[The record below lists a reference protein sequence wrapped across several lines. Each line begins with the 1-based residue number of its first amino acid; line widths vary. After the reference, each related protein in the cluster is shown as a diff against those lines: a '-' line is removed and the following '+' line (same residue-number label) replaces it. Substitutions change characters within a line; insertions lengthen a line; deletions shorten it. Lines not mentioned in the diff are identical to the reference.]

1 MNYRHAFHA
10 GNFADVVKHALF
22 GRVLDYLKRKDAP
35 FRVIDT
41 HAGIGRYDLTSAEA
55 GRTGEWRD
63 GIGRLMGPD
72 AVPLSPQAR
81 HLLKPYLDAVDA
93 ENGGGPLL
101 RYPGSPRLALRLMR
115 ADDRL
120 VANELHPED
129 AAALKTAI
137 GRDPRARLTTLD
149 AWVALRAQLPPKE
162 RRGVVLIDPPFEEPG
177 ELERVARGL
186 AEGLERFATGTFIA
200 WYPIKDAKQVE
211 RWEKSLAAL
220 PATRMLVVDVF
231 LRKPTDVQRLN
242 GCGLVVINAPYT
254 LQEELGVLL
263 PELVR
268 VLSDNCHGY
277 FKLTDLFTGKA
288 RVQAGRTQQNRSE

>member
-22 GRVLDYLKRKDAP
+22 ARVLDYLKRKETP

-41 HAGIGRYDLTSAEA
+41 HAGIGRYDLTSTEA
-55 GRTGEWRD
+55 GKTGEWRD
-63 GIGRLMGPD
+63 GIGRLVGPS
-72 AVPLSPQAR
+72 ALPLSQEAR
-81 HLLKPYLDAVDA
+81 DLLKPYLDAVSA
-93 ENGGGPLL
+93 ETGGGPLV

-115 ADDRL
+115 EDDRL

-129 AAALKTAI
+129 AAALKAAI
-137 GRDPRARLTTLD
+137 GRDTRARITTLD

-162 RRGVVLIDPPFEEPG
+162 RRGVVLIDPPFEEPN
-177 ELERVARGL
+177 ELERLARGL

-200 WYPIKDAKQVE
+200 WYPIKDGKQIE

-220 PATRMLVVDVF
+220 PATRMLAVDFF
-231 LRKPTDVQRLN
+231 LRKPTDAQRLN
-242 GCGLVVINAPYT
+242 GCGLAVINAPYT

-277 FKLTDLFTGKA
+277 FKMTDLFTGKA
-288 RVQAGRTQQNRSE
+288 HSKAGRAQQNRSE